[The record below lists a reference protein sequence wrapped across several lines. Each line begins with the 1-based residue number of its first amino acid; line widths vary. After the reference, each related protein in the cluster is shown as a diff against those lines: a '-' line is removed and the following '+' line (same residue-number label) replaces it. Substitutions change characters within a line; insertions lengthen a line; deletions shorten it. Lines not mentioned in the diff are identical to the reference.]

1 METLKSIWGTAICQ
15 GAISINSPYILSNP
29 MRMEDFGRWLSP
41 RIGLRIHIQLQ
52 KEAQYNLSGEK
63 LFSILTLFLRSHFSI
78 QLLAIS
84 DRLVEFAQPDLYIGE
99 NLQFY
104 RKSRASCNSAN
115 MVRKPKKNFFIC
127 WTKFLRNPILKRW
140 FSILLGSHFWVVTV
154 MMFWI
159 LL

>member
-1 METLKSIWGTAICQ
+1 
-15 GAISINSPYILSNP
+15 
-29 MRMEDFGRWLSP
+29 MRMEDFERWVSP

-115 MVRKPKKNFFIC
+115 MVRKPKNTFLC
-127 WTKFLRNPILKRW
+127 WTKF
-140 FSILLGSHFWVVTV
+140 
-154 MMFWI
+154 
-159 LL
+159 

>member
-1 METLKSIWGTAICQ
+1 METQKSIWGTAICQ

-52 KEAQYNLSGEK
+52 KEAQYNFSGEK

-115 MVRKPKKNFFIC
+115 MVRKPKNTFYVGQSFRG
-127 WTKFLRNPILKRW
+127 TQFLRG
-140 FSILLGSHFWVVTV
+140 GSQFYWDHTFWQLP
-154 MMFWI
+154 WWCCECC
-159 LL
+159 

>member
-1 METLKSIWGTAICQ
+1 
-15 GAISINSPYILSNP
+15 
-29 MRMEDFGRWLSP
+29 MRMEDFERWVSP

-52 KEAQYNLSGEK
+52 KEAQYNFSGEK

-104 RKSRASCNSAN
+104 RASKSCAAA
-115 MVRKPKKNFFIC
+115 
-127 WTKFLRNPILKRW
+127 PILKICLK
-140 FSILLGSHFWVVTV
+140 SEKQLCVKLLKILPS
-154 MMFWI
+154 
-159 LL
+159 

>member
-1 METLKSIWGTAICQ
+1 
-15 GAISINSPYILSNP
+15 
-29 MRMEDFGRWLSP
+29 MRMEDFGRWVSP

-115 MVRKPKKNFFIC
+115 MVRKPKKKLFYMLDKVFVEPN
-127 WTKFLRNPILKRW
+127 
-140 FSILLGSHFWVVTV
+140 S
-154 MMFWI
+154 
-159 LL
+159 

>member
-1 METLKSIWGTAICQ
+1 
-15 GAISINSPYILSNP
+15 
-29 MRMEDFGRWLSP
+29 MEDFERWVSP

-115 MVRKPKKNFFIC
+115 MVRKPKKNFFYMLDKVFEEPNSEEVVLSFTAGRTF
-127 WTKFLRNPILKRW
+127 WQ
-140 FSILLGSHFWVVTV
+140 LL
-154 MMFWI
+154 
-159 LL
+159 

>member
-1 METLKSIWGTAICQ
+1 MRIKVFERWV
-15 GAISINSPYILSNP
+15 SP
-29 MRMEDFGRWLSP
+29 G
-41 RIGLRIHIQLQ
+41 IGLRIHIQLQ

-115 MVRKPKKNFFIC
+115 MVGKPKK
-127 WTKFLRNPILKRW
+127 
-140 FSILLGSHFWVVTV
+140 TV
-154 MMFWI
+154 LYVGQSF
-159 LL
+159 